1 MLNEQR
7 EKTAN
12 TLSHLISLGIF
23 IIMGILLLLKGW
35 KHGSMSLNASLI
47 TFVIAEIIMFS
58 SSTLYHNADNPNKKK
73 KLRYFDHSSIYISI
87 AGSYTPILVW
97 AVGGTLGT
105 VLLIITWLLVIG
117 GISYKI
123 LALGKHPR
131 LSLAIYLIMG
141 WMVVFFAKPVYDA
154 LPASSLFCLLGEGIA
169 FSLGTYFFWKDD
181 DHPYYHMIWHIF
193 TFAGCLCHWFVLWFM
208 L

>member
-1 MLNEQR
+1 MLNER
-7 EKTAN
+7 KEKKAN

-23 IIMGILLLLKGW
+23 IIMGALLLFKGW
-35 KHGSMSLNASLI
+35 KHDSMPLNASLI
-47 TFVIAEIIMFS
+47 TFVIAEIMMFS
-58 SSTLYHNADNPNKKK
+58 SSTLYHNADNPDKKK

-105 VLLIITWLLVIG
+105 VILIITWLLVIG
-117 GISYKI
+117 GILYKI
-123 LALGKHPR
+123 FALGKHPR

-141 WMVVFFAKPVYDA
+141 WMVVFFAKPVYET

-181 DHPYYHMIWHIF
+181 DHSYYHMIWHIF
-193 TFAGCLCHWFVLWFM
+193 TFAGCLCHWFILWFM